1 MKKISAKP
9 ISAQSWML
17 TEWGNRVGV
26 LSAQDGS
33 YTLLSSQKT
42 ETFSSQE
49 ALEKSLGWHI
59 TFEQLEA
66 KEEPLDKIGVW
77 PIKHTNPQNVQDSP
91 FVTYSKTA
99 HSKSRFAAGYWGIHY
114 SHGWS
119 PSFCP
124 KMETVE
130 NAPTV
135 GPFSSKLELNTVLNK
150 KQKEGQKQP

>member
-1 MKKISAKP
+1 
-9 ISAQSWML
+9 ML

-66 KEEPLDKIGVW
+66 KEDLQLDIGAFTIVMAGV
-77 PIKHTNPQNVQDSP
+77 PV
-91 FVTYSKTA
+91 FVP
-99 HSKSRFAAGYWGIHY
+99 RW
-114 SHGWS
+114 
-119 PSFCP
+119 
-124 KMETVE
+124 
-130 NAPTV
+130 
-135 GPFSSKLELNTVLNK
+135 KL
-150 KQKEGQKQP
+150 

>member
-33 YTLLSSQKT
+33 YTLLSSQTT

-77 PIKHTNPQNVQDSP
+77 PIKHTNTKDFLLLFRRALQKWSQRRQYRPSP
-91 FVTYSKTA
+91 NLNPLTSMISSTA
-99 HSKSRFAAGYWGIHY
+99 MKCTTSLCNPR
-114 SHGWS
+114 
-119 PSFCP
+119 
-124 KMETVE
+124 
-130 NAPTV
+130 
-135 GPFSSKLELNTVLNK
+135 
-150 KQKEGQKQP
+150 